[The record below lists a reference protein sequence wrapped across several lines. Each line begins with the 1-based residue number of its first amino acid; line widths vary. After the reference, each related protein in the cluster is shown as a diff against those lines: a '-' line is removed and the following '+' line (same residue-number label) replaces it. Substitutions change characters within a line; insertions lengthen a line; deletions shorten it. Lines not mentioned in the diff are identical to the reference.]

1 MFESSYRLSP
11 QYPYPIP
18 QDDCVEAVEYL
29 IENASH
35 LRIDPKRIAIGGDS
49 AGGIMYNNIRIRDH
63 ECEGGIGKICPEDHR
78 LASRGL
84 PSDDKR

>member
-11 QYPYPIP
+11 QYSYPIP

-29 IENASH
+29 IDNASL

-49 AGGIMYNNIRIRDH
+49 AGGIMYNTIRLH
-63 ECEGGIGKICPEDHR
+63 HSCEGGIEKSVPRITDWHHEACR
-78 LASRGL
+78 VM
-84 PSDDKR
+84 

>member
-11 QYPYPIP
+11 QYSYPIP
-18 QDDCVEAVEYL
+18 QDDCVEAMEYL
-29 IENASH
+29 IENASL

-49 AGGIMYNNIRIRDH
+49 AGGIMYNNIRICDH
-63 ECEGGIGKICPEDHR
+63 KCEGGIKEIYSEDHQ

-84 PSDDKR
+84 PSDDKQ